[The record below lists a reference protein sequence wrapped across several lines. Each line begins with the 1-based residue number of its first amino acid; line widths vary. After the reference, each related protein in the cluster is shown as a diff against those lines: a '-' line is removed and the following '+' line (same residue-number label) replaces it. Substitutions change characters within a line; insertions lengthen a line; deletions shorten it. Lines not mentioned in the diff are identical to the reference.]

1 MRVITG
7 IAGGRKLSTLEGEAT
22 RPTGDKVKEGIFSAI
37 QFDIEGRRVLDLFAG
52 SGQLGIEALSRGAS
66 FALFCDNN
74 PAAVKVIKANID
86 ACGFADQAKVVA
98 SGYAEALCTA
108 QGKFDIAF
116 LDPPYAAG
124 ILLSAAED
132 VAKIMNPY
140 GMIICEHD
148 ERAEMPESIG
158 SFRLKKRYR
167 YGKTSVS
174 LYRGSAELE

>member
-124 ILLSAAED
+124 ILLSAAEG

-140 GMIICEHD
+140 GMIICEHP
-148 ERAEMPESIG
+148 PEVTLPSLVSDFSIV
-158 SFRLKKRYR
+158 KEYK
-167 YGKTSVS
+167 YGKISVTVYAKES
-174 LYRGSAELE
+174 